1 MECKFAEEGVLNMA
15 GTTRKNNWTLLLIL
29 LSGIVLGGFLGQL
42 ASGVSFLSWLNYGNT
57 FGLTSPVVLD
67 FGIMVLTF
75 GLTITI
81 NIASI
86 IGLVI
91 GIIVYRLI

>member
-1 MECKFAEEGVLNMA
+1 MA
-15 GTTRKNNWTLLLIL
+15 AAGNSRKNNWVLIVIL
-29 LSGIVLGGFLGQL
+29 LCGIVLGGYLGAL
-42 ASGVSFLSWLNYGNT
+42 ASNISWLSWLSYGQT

-67 FGIMVLTF
+67 LGIFVLTF

-86 IGLVI
+86 IGLII

>member
-1 MECKFAEEGVLNMA
+1 MA
-15 GTTRKNNWTLLLIL
+15 SNTRKNNWTLLIIL
-29 LSGIVLGGFLGQL
+29 LCGIVLGGFLGQL
-42 ASGVSFLSWLNYGNT
+42 ASNVSFLSWLAYGNT
-57 FGLTSPVVLD
+57 FGLTSPIVLD
-67 FGIMVLTF
+67 LGILVLTF

-86 IGLVI
+86 IGLII

>member
-1 MECKFAEEGVLNMA
+1 MA
-15 GTTRKNNWTLLLIL
+15 MNSKKNNWTLVIIL
-29 LSGIVLGGFLGQL
+29 LCGIVLGGFLGTL
-42 ASGVSFLSWLNYGNT
+42 ASKISFLSWLGYGDT

-67 FGIMVLTF
+67 FGILVLTF
-75 GLTITI
+75 GLTISI

-86 IGLVI
+86 IGLII

>member
-1 MECKFAEEGVLNMA
+1 MA
-15 GTTRKNNWTLLLIL
+15 SNIKKNNWTLLVIL
-29 LSGIVLGGFLGQL
+29 LCGIVLGGFLGQL
-42 ASGVSFLSWLNYGNT
+42 ASHVSFLSWLAYGNT

-67 FGIMVLTF
+67 LGILVLTF

-86 IGLVI
+86 IGLII